1 MREFWILTKLQ
12 ISSLFGINKILHM
25 KNEEEKK
32 QGKRALGTM
41 IAMVFAL
48 GYISILYSIMLS
60 GAFASLG
67 MLPTLLGLIALAS
80 SVLIL
85 MFSIFETKAYSSA
98 SGTTTL

>member
-12 ISSLFGINKILHM
+12 VSSLFGINKILHR

-32 QGKRALGTM
+32 QGKRALGSL

-48 GYISILYSIMLS
+48 GYLSVLYSIMR
-60 GAFASLG
+60 ANTFQ
-67 MLPTLLGLIALAS
+67 MFNTLPTLLGIMAMAA

-85 MFSIFETKAYSSA
+85 MFSIFEMIRH
-98 SGTTTL
+98 